1 MYRQFLDGFKFSTL
15 AVALIFSLQ
24 PLHAHAAATW
34 DGEAGDGDW
43 STPANWE
50 GDLLPNP
57 DAEIILPAAF
67 GAIHVTSTATI
78 DNSLDIGL
86 GTTLVVDA
94 AAVLTVDGTI
104 VGDGDLTNDGLIQQG
119 TNGTGRFGWYSEYF
133 KGYLLNNGT
142 IDSLLIRRFRSPD
155 AVTDN
160 YGTIQYASIELDA
173 SGVVLNNYGSII
185 DSNVEIGTEMFSS
198 TYTLPRFDN
207 LPGGSVNGGTITA
220 GYSDFGSG
228 YKQGALHNQG
238 SIAGAGISVLSEF
251 INQASGVID
260 LTGGYLQVNCYG
272 FSGGNLLAKN
282 FGTISGGT
290 VGNFCSLWYGEGD
303 GASWSDPLNW
313 SMGIVPSGG
322 SYVKIVM
329 ASGETAEIHLD
340 ADLTVSRDI
349 LLYGPGL
356 TLVIDPGVTL
366 NLDRGYASL
375 GRIVDMR
382 RAAIVNYG
390 TLINHHLFDSGYSN
404 IPTSASTIENN
415 GLLENH
421 GKLNNFEGSVI
432 YNLGTL
438 DSTVG
443 SVENYGSIDN
453 QCGGTVVGTINQN
466 PVDYASC
473 DTTPPVITVPP
484 DITVEATSVAGAVAD
499 FSVSAFDETD
509 GAITPSCS
517 SESGDLFAL
526 GMTPVTCTA
535 ADSAGNAASATFYVT
550 VVDTTPPILTVPG
563 DIIAD
568 ATSPA
573 GAIVTFAADAADNV
587 GVVSLACAPAS
598 GTPFPIGTTVVTCT
612 SADAAGNK
620 ATALFNVTV
629 IDVFPP
635 TLTVPADI
643 IADATG
649 PAGAIVSFVAD
660 AADNIGVVSLVCA
673 PASGGMFALG
683 TTAVTCTAAD
693 AAGNTAAAS
702 FSVTIIDTTPPSL
715 TVPADIVADATS
727 PTGAIVTFAAD
738 AADNVGVVSL
748 ACAPASGTEF
758 PLGATVVTCT
768 AVDAAGNTA
777 AASFNVTVVNVAPMA
792 NDDYVETDEDTA
804 LIIDVLANDSDGNGD
819 MLTVTSVSSPSHG
832 SAIVNPD
839 GTITYTPEAN
849 FYGSDSV
856 MYEVSDGNGGAASA
870 TVYITVEAVNDAPQA
885 VDDATS
891 TLEDVP
897 VIIPVLANDSDLDGD
912 AMIVVAANDGVF
924 GTASTD
930 GVTVTYFPAAHA
942 YGTDTLTY
950 QISDGKGGYHEA
962 LVTIEVIPVND
973 PPAAIDDNS
982 MTEEDSAVTVDVLAN
997 DSDTEGDPLTVTSVS
1012 TPSNGTAAINPDG
1025 TITYTPLPNFNGS
1038 DSLTYSVSDGNG
1050 GAATATVNITVQ
1062 PVNDAPDV
1070 SVDLSSQSVQY
1081 SDGIA
1086 VVTISATD
1094 IDSASLSLTPSGLP
1108 AGTAVGAASCAPSG
1122 AGTNCSWQLSGYI
1135 SAGQGT
1141 FAPSFTVDDGTDSHS
1156 ASTTITV
1163 LREDATLMLAD
1174 DNPVA
1179 VGVDSPGGDSV
1190 SFALS
1195 VSGYETQPDTA
1206 ASGDAEAGDISLAD
1220 IRITLVPVG
1229 PGGSVSPVI
1238 CVPSTTG
1245 SGYAAVTTV
1254 TCTFASAPVNTYTVE
1269 IRTVDDYFVA
1279 AAEDVLTVFDP
1290 SLGFTSGGGWFRWP
1304 ETGDKTNFGYTMKYN
1319 KKGAKVQGSLLMI
1332 RHLPDGT
1339 KYRVKS
1345 NSLEGLALGEDKSV
1359 PYGWATFSGKSTYL
1373 EPGWADAQGNH
1384 GFTVYVEDRDE
1395 PGNGTDRIWIEN
1407 RSKDGAPIPAMS
1419 LPSAAAD
1426 HAMQINGGNI
1436 VVPHGDRSSGRR

>member
-1 MYRQFLDGFKFSTL
+1 MYRRFLDGFIFSKF
-15 AVALIFSLQ
+15 AIALMFSLQ
-24 PLHAHAAATW
+24 PLYAHAAATW

-50 GDLLPNP
+50 GDLLPSA
-57 DAEIILPAAF
+57 DAEIILPPAF
-67 GAIHVTSTATI
+67 GAVHVTSTATV
-78 DNSLDIGL
+78 DNSLEIGL
-86 GTTLVVDA
+86 GTTLIVDA

-104 VGDGDLTNDGLIQQG
+104 AGDGDLTNDGLIQQG
-119 TNGTGRFGWYSEYF
+119 TNGTGRFGGYSEYF

-142 IDSLLIRRFRSPD
+142 IDSLIIRRFRSPD

-160 YGTIQYASIELDA
+160 YGTIQYASVVLDA
-173 SGVVLNNYGSII
+173 SGVVLNNYGTII
-185 DSNVEIGTEMFSS
+185 DSTVEIGTQMFSS

-207 LPGGSVNGGTITA
+207 LPGGSVTGGTIKA
-220 GYSDFGSG
+220 GYSVTGVG
-228 YKQGALHNQG
+228 TKQGALHNQG
-238 SIAGAGISVLSEF
+238 GIAGTGITVLTEF

-260 LTGGYLQVNCYG
+260 LAGGYLRMTC
-272 FSGGNLLAKN
+272 SGATLEARN
-282 FGTISGGT
+282 FGTITGGT
-290 VGNFCSLWYGEGD
+290 IDNYCSVWYGEGD
-303 GASWSDPLNW
+303 GTSWSDPFNW
-313 SMGIVPSGG
+313 SMGIVPAGYS
-322 SYVKIVM
+322 SVRIEM

-340 ADLTVSRDI
+340 VDVTLSNVIYLR
-349 LLYGPGL
+349 GPAL

-382 RAAIVNYG
+382 KAAIVNHG

-404 IPTSASTIENN
+404 SPTNASTIDNN
-415 GLLENH
+415 GTLENH

-517 SESGDLFAL
+517 SESGALFAL

-550 VVDTTPPILTVPG
+550 VVDT
-563 DIIAD
+563 
-568 ATSPA
+568 
-573 GAIVTFAADAADNV
+573 ADNV

-612 SADAAGNK
+612 AADAAGNT

-673 PASGGMFALG
+673 PASGGMFPIG
-683 TTAVTCTAAD
+683 TTVVTCTAAD
-693 AAGNTAAAS
+693 AAGNTATTS
-702 FSVTIIDTTPPSL
+702 FS
-715 TVPADIVADATS
+715 
-727 PTGAIVTFAAD
+727 
-738 AADNVGVVSL
+738 
-748 ACAPASGTEF
+748 
-758 PLGATVVTCT
+758 
-768 AVDAAGNTA
+768 
-777 AASFNVTVVNVAPMA
+777 VTVVNVAPMA